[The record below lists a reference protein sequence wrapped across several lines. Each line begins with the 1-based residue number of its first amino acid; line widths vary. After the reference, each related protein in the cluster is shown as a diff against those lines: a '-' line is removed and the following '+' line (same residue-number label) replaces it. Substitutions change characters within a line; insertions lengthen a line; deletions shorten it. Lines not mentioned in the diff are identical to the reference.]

1 MKLMLTQA
9 LGQAQTELMC
19 SIVVVYGHHNSIS
32 RNIDMI
38 LWIDMVHVPGSN
50 DILRM
55 EEYIIL
61 YLGPTDYSEFGSYR
75 IDNSLR
81 IIWKH
86 WTM

>member
-55 EEYIIL
+55 EEYIIP
-61 YLGPTDYSEFGSYR
+61 YLGPTDYSEFGS
-75 IDNSLR
+75 
-81 IIWKH
+81 
-86 WTM
+86 